1 MFKLYVDNSWT
12 YKEIAYR
19 AWALRFQYEEFLASF
34 LWDQKKERNDFIL
47 ECRNS
52 VYALNLK
59 EWQNE
64 NVWMYMNRDI
74 GLASLIQSAEG
85 SKKSTKKERCR

>member
-34 LWDQKKERNDFIL
+34 LWDQKKERVAKRKYMDVYEQRYRTSKFNTK
-47 ECRNS
+47 CRK
-52 VYALNLK
+52 V
-59 EWQNE
+59 QI
-64 NVWMYMNRDI
+64 DTF
-74 GLASLIQSAEG
+74 
-85 SKKSTKKERCR
+85 TK